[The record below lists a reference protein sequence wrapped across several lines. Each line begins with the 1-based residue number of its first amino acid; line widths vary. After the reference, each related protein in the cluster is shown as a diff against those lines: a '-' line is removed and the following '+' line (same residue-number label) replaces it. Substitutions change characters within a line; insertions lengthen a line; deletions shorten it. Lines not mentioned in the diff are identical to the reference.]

1 MKSNRYFFYL
11 SFIFAILAVLFFN
24 DVSADGII
32 TNKENIVS
40 EDFTTDQAFNDDFL
54 NDLSDDVEDLSS
66 DVEQNTPTTS
76 ILNDQDVF
84 NF

>member
-11 SFIFAILAVLFFN
+11 SFIFAILAALFFN
-24 DVSADGII
+24 DVIADSII
-32 TNKENIVS
+32 TNEEITIG
-40 EDFTTDQAFNDDFL
+40 EDFIPDQEDLL
-54 NDLSDDVEDLSS
+54 NDLINDVEDSGN

>member
-40 EDFTTDQAFNDDFL
+40 EDFTTDQAFDDDF
-54 NDLSDDVEDLSS
+54 
-66 DVEQNTPTTS
+66 
-76 ILNDQDVF
+76 LNDQDVF